1 MNDSISRQAAIDAV
15 HSTIFDFFET
25 DEDDSDSPMTDSDKR
40 LLELNKAIST
50 SIRGLPSAVEPEWEE
65 LLVICDVCGHAIRV
79 KRN

>member
-1 MNDSISRQAAIDAV
+1 MNDSISRQAAIDTV
-15 HSTIFDFFET
+15 HKTIFGFFDT
-25 DEDDSDSPMTDSDKR
+25 DEDDSDSTMTDNDKR

-50 SIRGLPSAVEPEWEE
+50 SLRGLPSAAQPEWEE